1 MIWQEVITMA
11 TATIHICDICG
22 KEDKKPTEFKLHV
35 SRNGGEVVREMDLC
49 VECNEN
55 LEKVVLTDKAP
66 PKVTSTKKEKK
77 KPVIDLVKEVF
88 APVVERV
95 KERSED
101 LKGLQRRRLHAF
113 YLAGWLSEVILEVLQ
128 DSDVDP
134 QLSARGTEIS
144 FADQLKIALKGSAT
158 SDFDWIVKKGVIEPG
173 VPVLF
178 LSGGKDKETIGQLNS
193 CADIKVLTYEYFND
207 GEDDWIIG
215 LIKRT

>member
-1 MIWQEVITMA
+1 MA

-22 KEDKKPTEFKLHV
+22 KEDKKLTEFRLHV

-49 VECNEN
+49 LECNQN
-55 LEKVVLTDKAP
+55 LEKIVVAKKAP
-66 PKVTSTKKEKK
+66 PPEVKSTRKEKK
-77 KPVIDLVKEVF
+77 KAPVDLVKEVF
-88 APVVERV
+88 APVVEGV
-95 KERSED
+95 KERGEE

-113 YLAGWLSEVILEVLQ
+113 YLANWLSEILLEVLK
-128 DSDVDP
+128 DSDVKP
-134 QLSARGTEIS
+134 QLAASGTEIS
-144 FADQLKIALKGSAT
+144 FADESKLALKGSST
-158 SDFDWIVKKGVIEPG
+158 SGFDWIVKKGVVEPG

-178 LSGGKDKETIGQLNS
+178 LGGGKDQETMGQLTS